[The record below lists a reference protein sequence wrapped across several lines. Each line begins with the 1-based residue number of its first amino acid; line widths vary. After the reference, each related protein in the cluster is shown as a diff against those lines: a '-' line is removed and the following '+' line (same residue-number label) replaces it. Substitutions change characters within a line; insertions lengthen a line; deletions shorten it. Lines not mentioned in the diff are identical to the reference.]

1 MQFFYFFP
9 LCMLLSIPAIIVS
22 AINAR
27 KPSRALF
34 NIGAALVAFV
44 LLLYLLNASYV
55 WSIFIHGSNVFSIIL
70 LLAFPGVPIYFLI
83 SSKTKRGNPDSEVTD
98 EYLDSIIHEE
108 DDEVK

>member
-27 KPSRALF
+27 KPSRVMF
-34 NIGAALVAFV
+34 NIGAVLVAFI
-44 LLLYLLNASYV
+44 LLLYLVNASYV
-55 WSIFIHGSNVFSIIL
+55 WNIFLSGSNVFSIIM

-83 SSKTKRGNPDSEVTD
+83 SSKTKRSNPESEVTD
-98 EYLDSIIHEE
+98 EYLDSIINEE
-108 DDEVK
+108 DDEIK